1 MLEYSKNHHIFEAY
15 KRILEAQS
23 LPQREY
29 AYHCTN
35 VNPEIIKSQGFVNK
49 DGFTLENQFQELY
62 DKYLPD
68 SKCFVSKTPWDE
80 NSKYIVKL
88 DITGLKKYP
97 DFGHLIDCGA
107 YFDYIDEEDCT
118 FWWEE
123 KDIYPNPSPYVPKEL
138 ADFLKNETEDLT
150 FYSGDFDGD
159 LSWNLIGTC
168 CIDGKELTPDRF
180 VEIKK
185 IDESI
190 QYPKKNWSK
199 INAIRHNIKERSK
212 MLTPSEFA
220 SCMGKKRFGGIGI
233 DLYGDARKKIL
244 SIIGDYAFSV
254 DITIS
259 ESDDSGNVL
268 MVDIDI
274 EPSRDWDRTSLQML
288 LSYISSYAPW
298 MHLKDSIEDQ
308 RHMFVRFEVK
318 DPIVVNAYR
327 KLVGKD
333 DERTDYVQMDLF
345 NG

>member
-29 AYHCTN
+29 AYHCTD

-88 DITGLKKYP
+88 DITGLRKYP
-97 DFGHLIDCGA
+97 DFGHLLDFEA
-107 YFDYIDEEDCT
+107 YFEKYFDDT
-118 FWWEE
+118 VFWW
-123 KDIYPNPSPYVPKEL
+123 KDGVVPKN
-138 ADFLKNETEDLT
+138 NEWSYLPERLIDYLNTNDDVIYASEFT
-150 FYSGDFDGD
+150 GD
-159 LSWNLIGTC
+159 LSWNLVGTC

-185 IDESI
+185 IEESI
-190 QYPKKNWSK
+190 QPKKNWPK
-199 INAIRHNIKERSK
+199 INAIRHNIDERAK

-220 SCMGKKRFGGIGI
+220 SCMENKRHVGVGIG
-233 DLYGDARKKIL
+233 LYGTAREKIL
-244 SIIGDYAFSV
+244 STLRGSASSV
-254 DITIS
+254 DMLIS
-259 ESDDSGNVL
+259 ESDGNGDTIIL
-268 MVDIDI
+268 DIDV
-274 EPSRDWDRTSLQML
+274 EPSVEWDGTSLRGL
-288 LSYISSYAPW
+288 LSYMSSYAPW
-298 MHLKDSIEDQ
+298 MHLKQSVEDQ
-308 RHMFVRFEVK
+308 RNMFARFEIK
-318 DPIVVNAYR
+318 DPSVVNAYK

-333 DERTDYVQMDLF
+333 GERTDYVQMELF
-345 NG
+345 